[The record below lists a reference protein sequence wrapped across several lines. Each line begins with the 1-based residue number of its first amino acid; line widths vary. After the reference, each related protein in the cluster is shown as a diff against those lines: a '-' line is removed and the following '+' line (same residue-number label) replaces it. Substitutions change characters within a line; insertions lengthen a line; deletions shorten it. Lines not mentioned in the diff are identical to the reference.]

1 MSRMIRLQCMLV
13 MVVTLASSANSAAL
27 RDKEIYLIRKLADEL
42 AKDLDKTSEDTRPAE
57 LEEQGTIFSY

>member
-1 MSRMIRLQCMLV
+1 MIRLQCMLV